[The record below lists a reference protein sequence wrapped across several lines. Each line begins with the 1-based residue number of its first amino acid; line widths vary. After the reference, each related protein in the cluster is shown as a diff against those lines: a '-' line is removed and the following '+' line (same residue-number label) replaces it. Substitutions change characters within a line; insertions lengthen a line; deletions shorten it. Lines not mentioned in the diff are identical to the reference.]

1 MHQETQQD
9 ARVWALEQLIRYEGC
24 LDPRM
29 YECAD
34 YVTSQGSVENVN
46 DLYTLWVE
54 WKVDNP
60 SNSPKTN
67 RL

>member
-1 MHQETQQD
+1 MTQQD
-9 ARVWALEQLIRYEGC
+9 RRVWALEQLIRKDGC

-29 YECAD
+29 YECA
-34 YVTSQGSVENVN
+34 YHATSERGVEDVE

-54 WKVDNP
+54 WKGKFP
-60 SNSPKTN
+60 SNDPKTN